1 MRLYMREYM
10 RLAIMQPYFFPY
22 LGYYSLIK
30 KSDKFIL
37 FDTVQF
43 IRHGWI
49 ERNRILK
56 PTESWQYVAVPL
68 VKKPQSTLIRE
79 MEIKNNEDWQGKL
92 ISQLVHYKKRA
103 PFYRDTLSV
112 IEDAINFNT
121 NSIVKLNENILK
133 KTCAYFGI
141 PLDISVFSEMNLII
155 DEVTH
160 PGEWALHISKA
171 LNGKE
176 YINPPGGIE
185 IFKPEKFQNAGIG
198 LKFLGNNLKPYN
210 QRRSTFEAGL
220 SIIDVMMFNDL
231 ESINALIDD
240 VKYMDA

>member
-1 MRLYMREYM
+1 M

-30 KSDKFIL
+30 KTDKFIL

-49 ERNRILK
+49 ERNRVLK
-56 PTESWQYVAVPL
+56 PAEGWQYVAVPL
-68 VKKPQSTLIRE
+68 EKKSLSTLIHE
-79 MEIKNNEDWQGKL
+79 VEIKNAEDWKGK
-92 ISQLVHYKKRA
+92 IVRQLEHYKKRS
-103 PFYRDTLSV
+103 PFYRETLNV
-112 IEDAINFNT
+112 IEDSLSIDT

-133 KTCAYFGI
+133 KTCEYFGI
-141 PLDISVFSEMNLII
+141 PLVISVYSEMNLIV

-160 PGEWALHISKA
+160 PGEWALQISKA
-171 LNGKE
+171 LNAKE
-176 YINPPGGIE
+176 YLNPTGGME
-185 IFKPEKFQNAGIG
+185 IFRPDQFKNAGID

-210 QRRSTFEAGL
+210 QRRPTFEAGL
-220 SIIDVMMFNDL
+220 SIIDVMMFNDV

-240 VKYMDA
+240 VKFVVA